1 MKFNKIIALAVALG
15 TSFAAFAQDAA
26 TTVPAVEEN
35 DYWFAGIGGGM
46 NFGFNGREFIARDNS
61 GNGAGFALDVY
72 FGKWFNDWAGFR
84 AGYQG
89 LATSDIYTDFG
100 KDPFNYVHADA
111 LFRPLKWL
119 VPYVHAGYLKI
130 NKGTV
135 AGGAGIALPINITKK
150 IAIVPDFKAT
160 AFSNTAFTNGN
171 RFPGMNLSATLG
183 IRFNLGKK
191 SKYVPVPVVTP
202 VETVKYVRDTVV
214 VTEKQ
219 VDTVY
224 VRDIQEKEVEINKS
238 LNEGIVLFDFDSY
251 KLTDEAIPVLN
262 DVAAWLKENEDV
274 QVVVEG
280 HTDYIGTDAYN
291 QVLSENRANAVV
303 KYLIGKGIDAKRLS
317 SVGYG
322 KTRPVTDNKTPEAR
336 HRNRRIEFR
345 LSE

>member
-46 NFGFNGREFIARDNS
+46 NFGFNGREFVARNNS
-61 GNGAGFALDVY
+61 GNGAGFAMDVY
-72 FGKWFNDWAGFR
+72 
-84 AGYQG
+84 
-89 LATSDIYTDFG
+89 FG

-183 IRFNLGKK
+183 LRFNLGKK